1 MKRLNRNM
9 HGDDPSTYMLPDSR
23 ELAAQYLL
31 LYEMSL
37 PFGQDLNN
45 QINVDKSSTRLTV
58 TLKDTSTREMRALAA
73 AGEDWLQAHGLPA
86 ETSQASGPSLMF
98 AHISGRNIKGM
109 LTGTAVALL
118 LVSLTL
124 VLAFRSFGYGLLS
137 LVPNIAPAVLAFGIW
152 GLLVGQVNLGLSA
165 VAAMTIGIVVDDTIH
180 FLAKY
185 LRARREHEKS
195 PEDAVR
201 FAFHTVA
208 PAMLFTSIVLAA
220 GFLVLTL
227 SSFGL
232 NSSMGKLTAITI
244 GFALATDFLMLP
256 PILVAVG
263 RLADKRK
270 TATAMNLA
278 LENE

>member
-1 MKRLNRNM
+1 MKFGLF
-9 HGDDPSTYMLPDSR
+9 YQLPCAPEQQTSSR
-23 ELAAQYLL
+23 YQQTLGQIQYADELGFDTAWLAELHFNPRFSVMPAPLIFAAVIAQHTKR
-31 LYEMSL
+31 
-37 PFGQDLNN
+37 
-45 QINVDKSSTRLTV
+45 IR
-58 TLKDTSTREMRALAA
+58 
-73 AGEDWLQAHGLPA
+73 
-86 ETSQASGPSLMF
+86 
-98 AHISGRNIKGM
+98 I
-109 LTGTAVALL
+109 GTAVALL

-124 VLAFRSFGYGLLS
+124 VLAFRSIRYGLVS
-137 LVPNIAPAVLAFGIW
+137 LIPNIAPAVLAFGFW
-152 GLLVGQVNLGLSA
+152 GLTVGQVNLGLSA

-185 LRARREHEKS
+185 LRARREQKKS

-220 GFLVLTL
+220 GFLILTL
-227 SSFGL
+227 SSFDL

-256 PILVAVG
+256 PILIGVG
-263 RLADKRK
+263 RFTEQRK
-270 TATAMNLA
+270 AAAVLPLA